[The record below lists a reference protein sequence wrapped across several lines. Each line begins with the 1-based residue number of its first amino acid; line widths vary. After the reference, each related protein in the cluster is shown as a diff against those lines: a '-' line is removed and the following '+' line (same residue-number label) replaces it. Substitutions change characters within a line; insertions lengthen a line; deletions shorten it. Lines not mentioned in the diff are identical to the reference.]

1 MPFFSHSQEKSEII
15 IGDDV
20 AIAMGCTLT
29 THTHNIGKAL
39 RRAPRK
45 TLLGPIVIEYGC
57 WIGAN
62 VTILPNVTIGH
73 GTIIGAGSVVLKD
86 CRPNSVYAGNP
97 ARLIKKIEE

>member
-15 IGDDV
+15 IEDDV

-45 TLLGPIVIEYGC
+45 TLLGPIVI

-86 CRPNSVYAGNP
+86 CLPNSIYAGNP

>member
-20 AIAMGCTLT
+20 AIAMGG
-29 THTHNIGKAL
+29 HTHNIGKAL

-86 CRPNSVYAGNP
+86 CLPNSVYAGNP